1 MSAPEETDM
10 GAVMLTP
17 KELADQLGES
27 VDELARLRRK
37 GQGPEY
43 VALSRRTIRYL
54 VDDVD
59 EWLVEQG
66 IRHRQS
72 A

>member
-1 MSAPEETDM
+1 MAQSPAPI
-10 GAVMLTP
+10 MLTP
-17 KELADQLGES
+17 RELADQLGES

-37 GQGPEY
+37 RQGPEF
-43 VALSRRTIRYL
+43 VALTHRTVRYL

-59 EWLVEQG
+59 EWLVREG
-66 IRHRQS
+66 IRHRHS

>member
-1 MSAPEETDM
+1 MAEDLAP
-10 GAVMLTP
+10 VMLTP
-17 KELADQLGES
+17 RELADQLGES

-37 GQGPEY
+37 RQGPEY

-66 IRHRQS
+66 IRHRHS